1 MSKTPWTPGPWI
13 VRDERSVGGDFLIVR
28 PAPDGGLIDTLW
40 MARPCLQGPETEANA
55 RLIAASPTMADY
67 IKRKAVAGC
76 PEAQQIWEGL
86 FNAAR

>member
-1 MSKTPWTPGPWI
+1 MSKTPWTPGPWTFYAPASWTDGLGYI
-13 VRDERSVGGDFLIVR
+13 RPLAEDGREIAHHGDSHRASAENL
-28 PAPDGGLIDTLW
+28 
-40 MARPCLQGPETEANA
+40 ANA

-67 IKRKAVAGC
+67 IKRKAAAGC